1 MVNHDSLEMSSLDSV
16 VCVCGEV
23 LQSSEGTGLSEGL
36 GGGTQAIGP
45 APGTAEG
52 ARTGLFTQCHDPG
65 CTVRRGWERGV
76 VAGQLGFSTDLA
88 SISIGQVPR
97 FL

>member
-1 MVNHDSLEMSSLDSV
+1 M
-16 VCVCGEV
+16 CGEA

-52 ARTGLFTQCHDPG
+52 AQTGLFTQRHDPG
-65 CTVRRGWERGV
+65 CTERHGWERGV

-88 SISIGQVPR
+88 SISVGQVPR
-97 FL
+97 LL